1 MAPGTWL
8 FVSGGE
14 TAGPVSEAALRGLV
28 DSGFLDAGTLVW
40 TDGLAA
46 WTPLGRVPGFE
57 GTAVD
62 PAVGRDPEST
72 NRFALMALPGEQS
85 KRANAAFYLGWL
97 SLIVFPAPLAVA
109 ASIGALHELRE
120 VRLRTGREA
129 FGRAKAIFGLVAGSI
144 GTLVLAWVVAT
155 AALT

>member
-8 FVSGGE
+8 FISGGK
-14 TAGPVSEAALRGLV
+14 TAGPVSEATLRGLV
-28 DSGFLDAGTLVW
+28 DSGFLDAGSLVW
-40 TDGLAA
+40 THGLEE
-46 WTPLGRVPGFE
+46 WTPLGRVQGFE
-57 GTAVD
+57 STAVD

-72 NRFALMALPGEQS
+72 NRFAVMALPGEQS
-85 KRANAAFYLGWL
+85 RRATAALYLGWL
-97 SLIVFPAPLAVA
+97 SVLVFPAPLAVA
-109 ASIGALHELRE
+109 ASIGALHEFRE

-129 FGRAKAIFGLVAGSI
+129 SGRAKAIFGLIAGSI

>member
-8 FVSGGE
+8 FISGGE

-28 DSGFLDAGTLVW
+28 DSGFLDAGSLVW
-40 TDGLAA
+40 TQGLEE

-57 GTAVD
+57 STASD
-62 PAVGRDPEST
+62 PAIGRDPEST

-85 KRANAAFYLGWL
+85 RRATAAFYLGWL
-97 SLIVFPAPLAVA
+97 SLLVFPAPLAVA

-129 FGRAKAIFGLVAGSI
+129 SGRPKAIFGLIAGSI